1 MRSIIIAASICILG
15 AICIPFITNKVKD
28 SENDLAQSL
37 LNQHHQNI
45 VDTINS
51 NIMSLNNY
59 LIMGASGMTELYK
72 LNAQL
77 NNFQEVAQ
85 HSQLLLR
92 FNIIRIFYFRIITN
106 ETELQNHI
114 IFGKTLYNVSEFR
127 PYDMIDGKI
136 QYILPG
142 DEIYPML
149 LMLFSIGTSPELSA
163 VGSINAGPIY
173 QMDDGDYS
181 ISNVITRVDGSNNII
196 FRNKFLSWI
205 SFILF
210 DLDDFLNKT
219 FAKAQENITEETS
232 TIIEISD
239 DDGIFYKSSNA
250 RKSDMSTIDIIEFK
264 LRKWTVK
271 TTLTQSQRNKFNK
284 TSTIITIVCSFILI
298 AVFSCVVSILA
309 TYARNKRKYYKQLQV
324 IHNSNN
330 IVIHEVRNIINS
342 IYVIFQLKEYSRIDR
357 TDLGIIQSG
366 INNIINLLSNVLDY
380 EKLLY
385 GTYVP
390 RLQAVNI
397 VDSLRHFIDKYPFM
411 DIDLT
416 YNGGKLCYNMDYDK
430 LQGLVLNGLNNSIKF
445 SKDNYILV
453 RFQRIDNNILIEV
466 INWFDN
472 IESNY
477 DPDSI
482 FTPFFITETDD
493 KSIWKSTIKLLKC
506 DELIKNMVS
515 PYFNTTNLDT
525 VVNHPAIATKVDAH
539 INSTGLG
546 LSISRLI
553 AKSLNGECGL
563 DLNKEEKFARYWFIL
578 PAYDISCTDFTD
590 FTEST
595 V

>member
-59 LIMGASGMTELYK
+59 FMMGASGMTELYK

-77 NNFQEVAQ
+77 DNFQEVAQ

-127 PYDMIDGKI
+127 PYDLVNGKV

-142 DEIYPML
+142 DEIYPMS
-149 LMLFSIGTSPELSA
+149 LMLLAIGTSPGLITI
-163 VGSINAGPIY
+163 GSFNSVSISQGDN
-173 QMDDGDYS
+173 GDYS
-181 ISNVITRVDGSNNII
+181 VSNIITRVDGSNNIL
-196 FRNKFLSWI
+196 FSNKYLSWI
-205 SFILF
+205 SVVHL

-219 FAKAQENITEETS
+219 LQNIVGETS
-232 TIIEISD
+232 AIIEISD
-239 DDGIFYKSSNA
+239 DKGIFYKSSDA
-250 RKSDMSTIDIIEFK
+250 EKSDMSTIDIIEFK

-298 AVFSCVVSILA
+298 AVFSCVA
-309 TYARNKRKYYKQLQV
+309 TDARNKHKYYKQLQV

-330 IVIHEVRNIINS
+330 IVIHEVRNIVNS
-342 IYVIFQLKEYSRIDR
+342 IYVIFQLKEYSRIDK

-366 INNIINLLSNVLDY
+366 VNNIINLLSNVLDY

-390 RLQAVNI
+390 RRQAVNI

-411 DIDLT
+411 NIDLT
-416 YNGGKLCYNMDYDK
+416 YTGTEQKCYNIDYEK

-472 IESNY
+472 IDFNY

-525 VVNHPAIATKVDAH
+525 VVSHPAVGTKVDTYN

-563 DLNKEEKFARYWFIL
+563 DINKEDQFARYWFIL
-578 PAYDISCTDFTD
+578 PVYDISCTDFI
-590 FTEST
+590 ESIA
-595 V
+595 